1 MYHRGFAAPASVH
14 HDTRRLVHKIIDTMR
29 SAAMMGTSMKRR
41 VPYNRCMA
49 FACAITVVTVMQG
62 CATAHAADPE
72 TLGVTYR
79 LDTISE
85 PRPNR
90 VHLLRIDLSRDRVR
104 PKVVIANDP
113 DGDGP
118 AEAALTDP
126 RKLADNPDVIAFV
139 NSNPWDSF
147 PDENGKKNH
156 LWYHGQPI
164 DIAGLALSDGVVRS
178 AASDANASVW
188 IDAAGN
194 VTLGDH
200 PAGEAVEGAAG
211 FAPLIVDG
219 EIINT
224 SDGARHPRTAI
235 GMDETQTIL
244 WLVVVDG
251 RQAGYSEGMTL
262 HELANVMQNLGCR
275 HAHNLD
281 GGGSS
286 VMGLIDSEGRM
297 QIVNSPSDRF
307 MGIARIRPL
316 PMVLTIR
323 AAPRP

>member
-1 MYHRGFAAPASVH
+1 MQRNAYLPLLG
-14 HDTRRLVHKIIDTMR
+14 LL
-29 SAAMMGTSMKRR
+29 AAMHTT
-41 VPYNRCMA
+41 P
-49 FACAITVVTVMQG
+49 G
-62 CATAHAADPE
+62 CAAAQTVDLE
-72 TLGVTYR
+72 QLGVTYR
-79 LDTISE
+79 LDMLTD

-90 VHLLRIDLSRDRVR
+90 VHILRIDLSRGTVR
-104 PKVVIANDP
+104 PDVVIADDP

-126 RKLADNPDVIAFV
+126 RELAAGPSVVAFV
-139 NSNPWDSF
+139 NTNPWDSF
-147 PDENGKKNH
+147 PDESGKKNR
-156 LWYHGQPI
+156 LWYHGQPV

-178 AASDANASVW
+178 AASGANASVW

-194 VTLGDH
+194 ATLGNA
-200 PAGEAVEGAAG
+200 PADDAVEGAAG

-219 EIINT
+219 KIIDA

-235 GMDETQTIL
+235 GIDETQTIL

-262 HELANVMQNLGCR
+262 PELANIMQNLGCR

-286 VMGLIDSEGRM
+286 VMGLMGDDGEM
-297 QIVNSPSDRF
+297 HIVNSPSDRF
-307 MGIARIRPL
+307 MGVARIRPL

-323 AAPRP
+323 ATPRP